1 MRNLSLKVLLS
12 GGFALVAII
21 LLLVGILSISASS
34 RMKADI
40 ENLGQV
46 RLPAVDLL
54 AKMNE
59 ERLMIRTQTLN
70 MLRLGEWSESTG
82 SELSA
87 LLAERETTWRRF
99 DDVLSRYSAIPK
111 TQEGEA
117 LYQRLLAAINNWRE
131 AAERMDRAVLA
142 MSQAGNAQRYD
153 LAVREFEQHF
163 QALIPVS
170 SNMNQLLDELINRNL
185 SFSNATVASAITKA
199 ESSAL
204 LTIISVI
211 LGFMIALAAG
221 FLITRQVM
229 GQLGGEPA
237 YVQKVVRQVAE
248 GDLTVHIETSNASSD
263 SLLVAFAQMVTTLKK
278 LMKDISDASTQVS
291 AAAEELSA
299 SSIQTNTQVQLQ
311 QTEITQVATAMNEMV
326 ATVMDVA
333 KNAAAASSAAHS
345 AHNETDNG
353 MKVVTEV
360 VKVINQLASE
370 IEKSAVSMIQLVKDG
385 EEIGSVLNVI
395 KEIAEQTNL
404 LALNAA
410 IEAARAGDQGRGFAV
425 VADEVRSLASRT
437 QASTGDIQ
445 ARINRVQEGSSS
457 AAQQMEQGKQKGLQ
471 AVGQAHDAGEALN
484 MISASVAAINDMNA
498 QIATA
503 AEEQSSVAE
512 EINQNISNITRAID
526 ETATAA
532 TQVTSASQELA
543 RLSASLQQQVR
554 QFKVS

>member
-1 MRNLSLKVLLS
+1 MRNLQLKVLLS
-12 GGFALVAII
+12 GGFAVVAII
-21 LLLVGILSISASS
+21 LLLVGLLSISAGS

-40 ENLGQV
+40 ANLGQV

-59 ERLMIRTQTLN
+59 ERLMIRAQTLS
-70 MLRLGEWSESTG
+70 MLRFEEWAQSAG
-82 SELSA
+82 RDLSA
-87 LLAERETTWRRF
+87 LLAEREASWKRF
-99 DDVLSRYSAIPK
+99 DAVLSRYSDIPK
-111 TQEGEA
+111 TREGEA
-117 LYQRLLAAINNWRE
+117 LYQRLRTAINSWRE
-131 AAERMDRAVLA
+131 AANRMDRAVVT
-142 MSQAGNAQRYD
+142 MSQAGNAQSYD
-153 LAVREFEQHF
+153 VAFREFEQHF

-170 SNMNQLLDELINRNL
+170 SAMNQLLDELINRNL
-185 SFSNATVASAITKA
+185 EISNETVSAAIAQAENSAMIT
-199 ESSAL
+199 
-204 LTIISVI
+204 IVSVI
-211 LGFMIALAAG
+211 IGFVIALAAG

-237 YVQKVVRQVAE
+237 YVQQVVRQVAD
-248 GDLTVHIETSNASSD
+248 GDLTVRIDTSKAPSD
-263 SLLVAFAQMVTTLKK
+263 SLLAAFAQMVATLKN
-278 LMKDISDASTQVS
+278 LMKQISDASTQVS

-299 SSIQTNTQVQLQ
+299 SSSQTNAQVQLQ
-311 QTEITQVATAMNEMV
+311 QAEITQVATAMNEMA

-333 KNAAAASSAAHS
+333 KNAAAASGAAQT
-345 AHNETDNG
+345 AHGETDNG
-353 MKVVTEV
+353 MKVVTDV

-370 IEKSAVSMIQLVKDG
+370 IEKSAASMNQLVRDS

-395 KEIAEQTNL
+395 QEIAEQTNL

-445 ARINRVQEGSSS
+445 ARINRVQDSSSS

-471 AVGQAHDAGEALN
+471 TVEQANNAGEALK

-512 EINQNISNITRAID
+512 EINQNISNITQAID

-532 TQVTSASQELA
+532 SQVTSASQELA
-543 RLSASLQQQVR
+543 RLSASLQQHVQ
-554 QFKVS
+554 QFRVS